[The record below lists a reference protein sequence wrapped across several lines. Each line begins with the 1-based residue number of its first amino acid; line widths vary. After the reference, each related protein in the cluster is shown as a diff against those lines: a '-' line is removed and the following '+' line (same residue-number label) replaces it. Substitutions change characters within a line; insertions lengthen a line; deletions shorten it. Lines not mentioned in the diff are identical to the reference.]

1 MIQRLL
7 GFDILENGIGIVSL
21 PHFVYDFSTKMLYS
35 IKWSNFIF
43 WLPLLLEILGNKCI
57 VTLVDQIENHVLIL
71 NWW

>member
-7 GFDILENGIGIVSL
+7 GFDILENGMGIVSL

-43 WLPLLLEILGNKCI
+43 WLPLLLEISGNKGI

-71 NWW
+71 KWW